1 MASVSASASDNSR
14 PTYGNWRRPRRPGLG
29 PLGLLGTV
37 ATFGGL
43 VVVLLASLIS
53 LVAAITVLVPLFILI
68 SPIAVRTAD
77 GRNVYQLVASRI
89 GWLNRKSKGAT
100 TYVAGPL
107 STRSGGRF
115 SPPGLLSRV
124 KMHEG
129 RDAYDRPFGVLH
141 YPGRNLYSVVLACEP
156 DGGSLIDSEQVDIWV
171 ACWGDWL
178 SRLAHEPG
186 LRGASVIVETA
197 PDTGTRLASEVL
209 PNIDPGA
216 PPAARAV
223 MEEVV
228 DRYPQASSEMHTY
241 IALTYGPV
249 GTRRKPDEVVTD
261 LAMRLPGLLSGLV
274 ASGGG
279 SAYPL
284 SAERI
289 AETVR
294 VAYDPVVAPDVLNAR
309 AEKAATG
316 LEWED
321 AGPAATVETVNS
333 YRHDSGVSRT
343 WLLTLAPRGTVRSN
357 VLRGLLEPARGTR
370 RKRVCLMYRPIDPA
384 TSARIVETD
393 RRNAHFT
400 ASSGRGLVQARAAKE
415 MRAAEQTAAEEATG
429 AGLVEF
435 SLMLT
440 VTVDDESQLSDA
452 ATTVR
457 NLQASSR
464 VQMRPADRMQASAF
478 TCTLPVGVL
487 PWEHTLIPHEVRE
500 AL

>member
-1 MASVSASASDNSR
+1 MASEAAR

-37 ATFGGL
+37 VTFGGL

-53 LVAAITVLVPLFILI
+53 LLMAIAVLIPLFFFVA
-68 SPIAVRTAD
+68 PIAVRTVD
-77 GRNVYQLVASRI
+77 GRNVYQMVAVRI
-89 GWLNRKSKGAT
+89 GWMNRKSKGSHV
-100 TYVAGPL
+100 YVSGPL
-107 STRSGGRF
+107 SKRPGGRF
-115 SPPGLLSRV
+115 SPPGLLARV

-141 YPGRNLYSVVLACEP
+141 HPGRNLYTVVLVCEP
-156 DGGSLIDSEQVDIWV
+156 DGGSLIDAEQVDIWV
-171 ACWGDWL
+171 ASWGDWL
-178 SRLAHEPG
+178 ARLSHEPG
-186 LRGASVIVETA
+186 LRGASVVVETA
-197 PDTGTRLASEVL
+197 PDTGTRLAAEVL
-209 PNIDPGA
+209 PRLSPDA

-228 DRYPQASSEMHTY
+228 EKYPSASSEMHTY
-241 IALTYGPV
+241 ITLTYGTV
-249 GTRRKPDEVVTD
+249 GTRRKPDEVITD

-274 ASGGG
+274 VAGGG
-279 SAYPL
+279 SAQPL
-284 SAERI
+284 SAEQI

-294 VAYDPVVAPDVLNAR
+294 VAYDPAVGPDVLRAR
-309 AEKAATG
+309 AEHTSTG

-321 AGPAATVETVNS
+321 AGPASAIEAVGS
-333 YRHDSGVSRT
+333 YQHDSGVSRS

-357 VLRGLLEPARGTR
+357 VLRGLLEPAPGTR
-370 RKRVCLMYRPIDPA
+370 RKRVCLVYRPIDPA
-384 TSARIVETD
+384 TSARIVEAD

-400 ASSGRGLVQARAAKE
+400 ASSGRGLVQARASTE
-415 MRAAEQTAAEEATG
+415 MRAAEQTAAEEASG

-440 VTVDDESQLSDA
+440 ITVDSEAQLADA

-464 VQMRPADRMQASAF
+464 VQMRSADRMQASAF
-478 TCTLPVGVL
+478 TCTLPVGIL
-487 PWEHTLIPHEVRE
+487 PWEHTLMPREIRE

>member
-1 MASVSASASDNSR
+1 MASEAAR
-14 PTYGNWRRPRRPGLG
+14 PTYGNWRQPRRPGLG

-37 ATFGGL
+37 VTFGGL

-53 LVAAITVLVPLFILI
+53 LPLAITVLVPLFLI
-68 SPIAVRTAD
+68 VAPIAVRTAD
-77 GRNVYQLVASRI
+77 GRNVYQMLAVRA
-89 GWLNRKSKGAT
+89 GWLNRKSQGAHA
-100 TYVAGPL
+100 YVSGPL
-107 STRSGGRF
+107 SKRPGGRY
-115 SPPGLLSRV
+115 SPPGLLARV

-141 YPGRNLYSVVLACEP
+141 HPGRNLYTVVLACEP
-156 DGGSLIDSEQVDIWV
+156 DGGSLIDAEQIDIWV
-171 ACWGDWL
+171 AAWGDWL
-178 SRLAHEPG
+178 ARLSHEPG
-186 LRGASVIVETA
+186 LRGASVVVETA
-197 PDTGTRLASEVL
+197 PDTGTRLAAEVL
-209 PNIDPGA
+209 PRLSPDA

-228 DRYPQASSEMHTY
+228 ERYPSASSEMYTY
-241 IALTYGPV
+241 ITLTYGTV
-249 GTRRKPDEVVTD
+249 GTRRKPDEMVTD
-261 LAMRLPGLLSGLV
+261 LSMRLPGLLSGLV
-274 ASGGG
+274 AAGGG

-294 VAYDPVVAPDVLNAR
+294 VAYDPVIAPDVLNAR
-309 AEKAATG
+309 AESASTG
-316 LEWED
+316 LEWDD
-321 AGPAATVETVNS
+321 AGPAAALESVKS
-333 YRHDSGVSRT
+333 YQHDSGVSRS

-357 VLRGLLEPARGTR
+357 VLRGLLEPAPGTS
-370 RKRVCLMYRPIDPA
+370 RKRVCLVYRPIDPA

-393 RRNAHFT
+393 RRSAHFA
-400 ASSGRGLVQARAAKE
+400 ASSGRGLVAARASTAIK
-415 MRAAEQTAAEEATG
+415 AAEQTAAEEASG

-435 SLMLT
+435 SMLLT
-440 VTVDDESQLSDA
+440 VTVESEEQLADA

-478 TCTLPVGVL
+478 TCSLPVGIL
-487 PWEHTLIPHEVRE
+487 PWEHTLMPREVRE